1 MSNENTGVEGGKCT
15 GEKWIKLLD
24 EGNLWLFSRNG
35 KLHHILQNSYS
46 RKYIWWWSYLL
57 LFVDLKS
64 PRVAR
69 IQLQRNLPYF
79 LYWLS
84 SVKRRKADMIHLWE
98 HLEKINWLKIELNWF
113 LCIHP
118 RAKYSTKKILEKA
131 FLEVIFLV
139 GFFICLSQFCK
150 LIYQSDLVI
159 HCFSDISWIIRDK
172 TLQSIQAYN
181 NTTLKEKFH
190 LALTRNLQKHDSAFT

>member
-1 MSNENTGVEGGKCT
+1 MLSRRKGDER
-15 GEKWIKLLD
+15 GEMHWEKQWIKLLGRD

-131 FLEVIFLV
+131 FSNFPCSFFL
-139 GFFICLSQFCK
+139 FAWANFASLSINQ
-150 LIYQSDLVI
+150 
-159 HCFSDISWIIRDK
+159 
-172 TLQSIQAYN
+172 T
-181 NTTLKEKFH
+181 
-190 LALTRNLQKHDSAFT
+190 

>member
-1 MSNENTGVEGGKCT
+1 MSNENTGVERGGKCI

-113 LCIHP
+113 LCINP

-139 GFFICLSQFCK
+139 GFF
-150 LIYQSDLVI
+150 DLLEPI
-159 HCFSDISWIIRDK
+159 
-172 TLQSIQAYN
+172 LQAYLSIRLSDSLFFRYIVDHPWQDSPIN
-181 NTTLKEKFH
+181 SS
-190 LALTRNLQKHDSAFT
+190 LQ